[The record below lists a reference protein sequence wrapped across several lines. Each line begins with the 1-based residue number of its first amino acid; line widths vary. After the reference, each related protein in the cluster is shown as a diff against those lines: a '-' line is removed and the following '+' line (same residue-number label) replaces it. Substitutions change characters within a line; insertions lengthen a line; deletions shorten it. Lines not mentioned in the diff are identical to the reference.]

1 MKDINYFTSEK
12 LTIGEFLNKVSECSD
27 DAILLE
33 SCFNVDYT
41 KKLFEKDI
49 DNFEPIVGF
58 YDEVYEVMF
67 VSEFSRNH
75 KKAKTLKEFKEFI
88 ERGNIDI
95 NFQINRDVE
104 DSYRYEYFENIIY
117 SKDVIILL

>member
-1 MKDINYFTSEK
+1 MHTIKNFTSDK
-12 LTIGEFLNKVSECSD
+12 LTIKKFLNKVSECSD

-58 YDEVYEVMF
+58 YDEVYEI
-67 VSEFSRNH
+67 VSYSSFEKDHTS
-75 KKAKTLKEFKEFI
+75 AKTLKQFKEFI
-88 ERGNIDI
+88 DKENIDLNLKI
-95 NFQINRDVE
+95 SRDIE
-104 DSYRYEYFENIIY
+104 DGYRYEYFETIIY